1 MHSRID
7 ANQLIQLI
15 RLFVQ
20 KIESRFV
27 SLISNQK
34 LAYMEKTRILSPV
47 VNWISQ
53 RLTHRQQMYVFSL
66 FIGMISG
73 LAAVVLKNAVHFTH
87 QFVQKQGGLFEI
99 NFLYLAFPLLGII
112 LTVLYVRFFVKDE
125 MGHGITKVLYSIS
138 KKGGFLRPHN
148 SYSSIIA
155 STLTVGFGGSVG
167 LESPIVVT
175 GSSFGSN
182 LGRIFGMNYK
192 SITTLI
198 GCGAAGAVA
207 GIFKAPVAGV
217 VFALEVLMLDIGVWS
232 IIPLLIS
239 AVTGA
244 TISYLFLDTGVS
256 LHYPV
261 HGSFNL
267 QNVPW
272 YVVLGIFAGFVSLYF
287 TRVTIWVES
296 QFARISRYWI
306 RLLTGGLIL
315 GILILFFPLLYGEGY
330 DILNVF
336 LEGDISKI
344 TAGSLFEG
352 HQDHLIAFIIF
363 MILILLF
370 KPVAMTATTGAGGV
384 GGIFAPTMFMGGFAG
399 YFAAR
404 VLNQFSFIEVPEK
417 NFILSG
423 MAGLMAGVL
432 HAPLFAIF
440 LIAEITGGYVL
451 FIPLMITSTISFITI
466 RYFEPHSIYTHRI
479 AKRGELIT
487 HNKDKAILTLLEM
500 DKMIEKDFIPVSPD
514 DSLGKLVKSIS
525 RSRRNLFPVITN
537 RNMLIGVVLLDNI
550 RHIIFNTDMYNS
562 VFVRDLMQ
570 PPPTVIS
577 PGESMESVMKKFEEN
592 AAWNLPVLN
601 NGEYIGFLSKSK
613 LFSYY
618 RQWLIEISED

>member
-1 MHSRID
+1 
-7 ANQLIQLI
+7 
-15 RLFVQ
+15 
-20 KIESRFV
+20 
-27 SLISNQK
+27 
-34 LAYMEKTRILSPV
+34 MEKNSKFSL

-53 RLTHRQQMYVFSL
+53 RLTHRQQIYVFSL
-66 FIGMISG
+66 FIGVISG
-73 LAAVVLKNAVHFTH
+73 LAAVLLKNAVHFTH
-87 QFVQKQGGLFEI
+87 QFVQKQGGFFEI
-99 NFLYLAFPLLGII
+99 NFLYLAFPVLGIL

-125 MGHGITKVLYSIS
+125 MGHGITKVLYAIS
-138 KKGGFLRPHN
+138 KKGGFMRPHN

-175 GSSFGSN
+175 GSSLGSN
-182 LGRIFGMNYK
+182 LGRAFGMNYK

-261 HGSFNL
+261 QGSFNL
-267 QNVPW
+267 QNIPW

-287 TRVTIWVES
+287 TRVTFWIES
-296 QFARISRYWI
+296 LFAKISRYWI
-306 RLLTGGLIL
+306 RLLTGGLVL
-315 GILILFFPLLYGEGY
+315 GLLILLFPVLYGEGY
-330 DILNVF
+330 DILNIF
-336 LEGDISKI
+336 LEGDINSI
-344 TAGSLFEG
+344 SAGSFFEG
-352 HQDHLIAFIIF
+352 QQNSLIAFAAF
-363 MILILLF
+363 MLLILLF
-370 KPVAMTATTGAGGV
+370 KPVAMNATTGAGGV
-384 GGIFAPTMFMGGFAG
+384 GGIFAPAMFMGGFTG
-399 YFAAR
+399 YFAAHM
-404 VLNQFSFIEVPEK
+404 LNRFSFIEVPEK

-423 MAGLMAGVL
+423 MAGLMAGVM

-440 LIAEITGGYVL
+440 LIAEITAGYVL
-451 FIPLMITSTISFITI
+451 FIPLMITSTVSFITI

-500 DKMIEKDFIPVSPD
+500 DKMIEKDFIPVSPE

-525 RSRRNLFPVITN
+525 KSRRNLFPVITSQ
-537 RNMLIGVVLLDNI
+537 NMLIGVVLLDNI
-550 RHIIFNTDMYNS
+550 RHIIFNADMYQS

-570 PPPTVIS
+570 PPPTQIS
-577 PGESMESVMKKFEEN
+577 PGESMDSVMKKFEEN
-592 AAWNLPVLN
+592 GAWNLPVLN
-601 NGEYIGFLSKSK
+601 NGVYIGFLSKSK

-618 RQWLIEISED
+618 RQWLIDISEE

>member
-1 MHSRID
+1 MVHYTSFDFSCYRG
-7 ANQLIQLI
+7 
-15 RLFVQ
+15 
-20 KIESRFV
+20 
-27 SLISNQK
+27 
-34 LAYMEKTRILSPV
+34 YHILSFSGYWSFPALSGT
-47 VNWISQ
+47 WIIYPAE
-53 RLTHRQQMYVFSL
+53 R
-66 FIGMISG
+66 
-73 LAAVVLKNAVHFTH
+73 
-87 QFVQKQGGLFEI
+87 
-99 NFLYLAFPLLGII
+99 
-112 LTVLYVRFFVKDE
+112 
-125 MGHGITKVLYSIS
+125 
-138 KKGGFLRPHN
+138 
-148 SYSSIIA
+148 
-155 STLTVGFGGSVG
+155 TLVCC
-167 LESPIVVT
+167 T
-175 GSSFGSN
+175 GN
-182 LGRIFGMNYK
+182 IRR
-192 SITTLI
+192 
-198 GCGAAGAVA
+198 
-207 GIFKAPVAGV
+207 
-217 VFALEVLMLDIGVWS
+217 
-232 IIPLLIS
+232 
-239 AVTGA
+239 
-244 TISYLFLDTGVS
+244 
-256 LHYPV
+256 
-261 HGSFNL
+261 
-267 QNVPW
+267 
-272 YVVLGIFAGFVSLYF
+272 FVSLYF
-287 TRVTIWVES
+287 TRVTIWLES

-370 KPVAMTATTGAGGV
+370 KPVAMTATSGAGGV
-384 GGIFAPTMFMGGFAG
+384 GGIFAPTMFMGGFTG

-404 VLNQFSFIEVPEK
+404 VLNQFSFIDVPEK